1 MSAAVPTR
9 VERSAGGHGWTLL
22 RGGEPYRIRGVG
34 GTGRCA
40 RAAALGA
47 NSVRTWSTSDLGA
60 ALDAAHAAGLTVCAG
75 LWVRHANLGPGWYE
89 DAAHAAERDA
99 KLEEFRT
106 AVRTHRNHPALL
118 CWAVGNE
125 PNANGFS
132 AHAPLWRYVNALA
145 RMCKQEGAATRNEA
159 CQRAEQPLRCCRSLC
174 VAATHGCCRSLC
186 VAATRMAECMPPMQI
201 LCMRWPQ

>member
-22 RGGEPYRIRGVG
+22 RGGEPYHIRGVG

-145 RMCKQEGAATRNEA
+145 QMCKQEGAATCNVSA
-159 CQRAEQPLRCCRSLC
+159 C
-174 VAATHGCCRSLC
+174 AATY
-186 VAATRMAECMPPMQI
+186 AECMPVQTRRT
-201 LCMRWPQ
+201 RWRPLPLHRRRSWLRR